1 MKTLAYYL
9 LGIFSLCILNACG
22 DEDSPTPEPPP
33 SKGQEE
39 VQKIVEVLESQPEIS
54 QFVDMLKQVDVADLN
69 ENQLTV
75 FAVKNPN
82 TASRAA
88 QLDSASIR
96 NHIAK
101 GSYAKEDLTDGMTLT
116 SISNETLYVTRTE
129 NDVQINGVKIEGN
142 AIPAGNSFVYVVPE
156 VIPMIE
162 APTIPLH
169 ETTIITKL
177 PTGEALAGVNIEA
190 KDGRGNLLGT
200 FTTNENGE
208 AIIQHQSDTL
218 SYVIS
223 KENFS
228 NLHDGFLIAGMD
240 ENGNLIYADLNGDG
254 LITVDDKANSDPYTY
269 FVNYKDLPENS
280 LTKTHY
286 MAEIKEEEINV
297 PEVEAL
303 WKQSF
308 ETFLTQ
314 SKNMEFNLLYSP
326 EFNYSNIEYISD
338 PFWDFA
344 YQTIDD
350 CKKYLDQLTSLN
362 TTEGWE
368 ASWNLTVDLGVIQ
381 SQLFGYYGKL
391 IPNDTQESQEYLI
404 YYLTDLVNTFDTE
417 KQLAARALLAKI
429 SLLSGA
435 YDAAIQECQ
444 YILNTNTF
452 VLDPQ
457 ALDNPES
464 KEVIWGGYKEN
475 FSNPENPSGSYI
487 HPILLREVYLMAAI
501 AYSQTQREE
510 EASRLKSILKEA
522 FSIESTEWTDYI
534 NVLRGTGSA
543 YPYYRLLNIPINQTG
558 FISSTH
564 YYLPIPKQAI
574 NDYDMTQNNGYN

>member
-9 LGIFSLCILNACG
+9 LGIFSLCLLNACS
-22 DEDSPTPEPPP
+22 DEDNPTPEPPP

-88 QLDSASIR
+88 QLDSASIK
-96 NHIAK
+96 NHIVK
-101 GSYAKEDLTDGMTLT
+101 GSYTKDDLKDGTKLT

-129 NDVQINGVKIEGN
+129 DDVQINGVKIEGN
-142 AIPAGNSFVYVVPE
+142 AIKAGNSYVYVVPE

-200 FTTNENGE
+200 FITNENGE

-240 ENGNLIYADLNGDG
+240 ENGNLIYADLNGDS
-254 LITVDDKANSDPYTY
+254 LINVDDKVSSDPYTY
-269 FVNYKDLPENS
+269 FVNYKDLPEDS
-280 LTKTHY
+280 LTKIHY
-286 MAEIKEEEINV
+286 MSEIKEEEINV
-297 PEVEAL
+297 SEVEAL

-314 SKNMEFNLLYSP
+314 SKNMEFSLLYDKS
-326 EFNYSNIEYISD
+326 FDYNMIEYTSST
-338 PFWDFA
+338 FWDFA
-344 YQTIDD
+344 YQTIDE
-350 CKKYLDQLTSLN
+350 CKKYLEQLTSLN
-362 TTEGWE
+362 TAEGWE

-435 YDAAIQECQ
+435 YDAAIQEYQ
-444 YILNTNTF
+444 YINTNAF

-457 ALDNPES
+457 ALDNLES
-464 KEVIWGGYKEN
+464 KEVIWGGYKDN
-475 FSNPENPSGSYI
+475 FGNPGGTYI
-487 HPILLREVYLMAAI
+487 HPVLLREVYLMAAI
-501 AYSQTQREE
+501 AYSQSGREM
-510 EASRLKSILKEA
+510 EATEIKNILNET
-522 FSIESTEWTDYI
+522 FSIEGAEWKDYI
-534 NVLRGTGSA
+534 NLLQGTGSA
-543 YPYYRLLNIPINQTG
+543 YPYYRLLNISIEQTG
-558 FISSTH
+558 FNPDKH
-564 YYLPIPKQAI
+564 FYLPIPQTALDVYYPGMKQ
-574 NDYDMTQNNGYN
+574 NPGY

>member
-9 LGIFSLCILNACG
+9 LGIFSLCLLNACS
-22 DEDSPTPEPPP
+22 DEENPTPEPPP

-39 VQKIVEVLESQPEIS
+39 VQKIVEVLKESNPEVS
-54 QFVDMLKQVDVADLN
+54 QFVEILEKVNVADLT
-69 ENQLTV
+69 QDKLTV
-75 FAVKNPN
+75 FAVKNIS

-88 QLDSASIR
+88 VLDTASIKK
-96 NHIAK
+96 HIAK
-101 GSYAKEDLTDGMTLT
+101 GSYTKDDLKDGTKLT

-129 NDVQINGVKIEGN
+129 DDVQINGVKIEGN
-142 AIPAGNSFVYVVPE
+142 AIKAGNSYVYVVPE

-200 FTTNENGE
+200 FITNENGE

-228 NLHDGFLIAGMD
+228 NLYDGFLIAGMD
-240 ENGNLIYADLNGDG
+240 ENGNLIYVDLNGDG
-254 LITVDDKANSDPYTY
+254 LITVDDKVSSDPYTY

-286 MAEIKEEEINV
+286 MTEIK
-297 PEVEAL
+297 VEAL

-314 SKNMEFNLLYSP
+314 SKNMEFSLLYDKS
-326 EFNYSNIEYISD
+326 FDYNMIEYTSST
-338 PFWDFA
+338 FWDFA
-344 YQTIDD
+344 YQTIDE
-350 CKKYLDQLTSLN
+350 CKKYLEQLTSLN
-362 TTEGWE
+362 TAEGLE

-464 KEVIWGGYKEN
+464 KEVIWGGYKDN
-475 FSNPENPSGSYI
+475 FGNPGGDYI
-487 HPILLREVYLMAAI
+487 HPVLLREVYLMAAI
-501 AYSQTQREE
+501 AYSQTGREME
-510 EASRLKSILKEA
+510 VTEVKNILNEA
-522 FSIESTEWTDYI
+522 FSIEGAEWKDYI
-534 NVLRGTGSA
+534 NLLQGTGSA
-543 YPYYRLLNIPINQTG
+543 YPYYRLRNIPIEQTG
-558 FISSTH
+558 FNPNKH
-564 YYLPIPKQAI
+564 FYLPIPQTALDAYSGMKQ
-574 NDYDMTQNNGYN
+574 NPGY

>member
-9 LGIFSLCILNACG
+9 LGIFSLCLLNACS
-22 DEDSPTPEPPP
+22 DEDNPTPEPPP

-88 QLDSASIR
+88 QLDSASIK
-96 NHIAK
+96 NHIVK
-101 GSYAKEDLTDGMTLT
+101 GSYTKDDLKDGTKLT

-129 NDVQINGVKIEGN
+129 DDVQINGVKIEGN
-142 AIPAGNSFVYVVPE
+142 AIKAGNSYVYVVPE

-200 FTTNENGE
+200 FITNENGE

-228 NLHDGFLIAGMD
+228 NQYDGFLIAGMD

-254 LITVDDKANSDPYTY
+254 LITVDDKVSSDPYTY
-269 FVNYKDLPENS
+269 FVNYKDLPENN

-286 MAEIKEEEINV
+286 MTEIKEEEINV

-303 WKQSF
+303 WEQSF
-308 ETFLTQ
+308 EIFLTQ
-314 SKNMEFNLLYSP
+314 SKNMEFRLLYDKS
-326 EFNYSNIEYISD
+326 FDYNMIEYTSST
-338 PFWDFA
+338 FWDFA
-344 YQTIDD
+344 YQTIDE
-350 CKKYLDQLTSLN
+350 CKKYLEQLTSLN
-362 TTEGWE
+362 TAEGWE

-435 YDAAIQECQ
+435 YDAAIQEYQ
-444 YILNTNTF
+444 YINTNAF

-457 ALDNPES
+457 ALDNLES
-464 KEVIWGGYKEN
+464 KEVIWGGYKDN
-475 FSNPENPSGSYI
+475 FGNPGGDYI
-487 HPILLREVYLMAAI
+487 HPVLLREIYLMAAI
-501 AYSQTQREE
+501 AYSKTGREM
-510 EASRLKSILKEA
+510 EATEIKNILNEA
-522 FSIESTEWTDYI
+522 FSIEGTEWKDYI
-534 NVLRGTGSA
+534 NLLQGTGSA
-543 YPYYRLLNIPINQTG
+543 YPYYRLLNIPIEQTG
-558 FISSTH
+558 FNQNKH
-564 YYLPIPKQAI
+564 FYLPIPQTALDVYPGMKQ
-574 NDYDMTQNNGYN
+574 NPGY

>member
-9 LGIFSLCILNACG
+9 LGIFSLCLLNACS
-22 DEDSPTPEPPP
+22 DEDNPTPEPPP
-33 SKGQEE
+33 SKGQEA
-39 VQKIVEVLESQPEIS
+39 VQEIVEILKESNPEVS
-54 QFVDMLKQVDVADLN
+54 QFVEILEKVNVADLTQDN
-69 ENQLTV
+69 LTV
-75 FAVKNPN
+75 FAVKNTS

-88 QLDSASIR
+88 VLDTASIK
-96 NHIAK
+96 NHIVK
-101 GSYAKEDLTDGMTLT
+101 GSYTKDDLKDDTKLT

-129 NDVQINGVKIEGN
+129 DDVQINGVKIEGN
-142 AIPAGNSFVYVVPE
+142 AIKAGNSYVYVVPE

-254 LITVDDKANSDPYTY
+254 LINVDDKVSSDPYTY
-269 FVNYKDLPENS
+269 FVNYKDLPENN
-280 LTKTHY
+280 LTRTHY

-297 PEVEAL
+297 SEVEAL

-314 SKNMEFNLLYSP
+314 SKNLEFSLLYDKS
-326 EFNYSNIEYISD
+326 FDYNMIEYTSST
-338 PFWDFA
+338 FWDFA
-344 YQTIDD
+344 YQTIDE
-350 CKKYLDQLTSLN
+350 CKKYLEQLTSLN
-362 TTEGWE
+362 TAEGWE

-381 SQLFGYYGKL
+381 SQLFGLYGKIAPL
-391 IPNDTQESQEYLI
+391 DNEESKNQLI
-404 YYLTDLVNTFDTE
+404 YYLADLSDTLHI
-417 KQLAARALLAKI
+417 QLAMASRTLLGKI
-429 SLLSGA
+429 YLLSG
-435 YDAAIQECQ
+435 YYEDAIQQCL
-444 YILNTNTF
+444 Y
-452 VLDPQ
+452 VLDSNISALDAQ
-457 ALDNPES
+457 ALDNLES
-464 KEVIWGGYKEN
+464 KEVIWGGYKDN
-475 FSNPENPSGSYI
+475 FGNPGGDYI
-487 HPILLREVYLMAAI
+487 HPVLLREVYLMAAI
-501 AYSQTQREE
+501 AYSQTGREME
-510 EASRLKSILKEA
+510 VTEVKNILNEA
-522 FSIESTEWTDYI
+522 FSIEGAEWKDYI
-534 NVLRGTGSA
+534 NLLQGTGSA
-543 YPYYRLLNIPINQTG
+543 YPYYRLLNIPIEQTG
-558 FISSTH
+558 FNPNKH
-564 YYLPIPKQAI
+564 FYLPIPQTALDTYPGMKQ
-574 NDYDMTQNNGYN
+574 NSGY